1 MLCSIL
7 NYSSYTAT
15 FPCLG
20 NVLHITSGIN
30 SFFFYK
36 YIYICK
42 SPYFIEN
49 GHFSPIYLFY
59 YRSVSEL
66 QQVICLCL
74 LAFVFRDTEQ
84 LRAAESKLMRWQH
97 AYLPLFSTVSE
108 TPLGVSAPWAALNTQ
123 QGLQPLPQS
132 LIIFLTFFFLVP
144 WRRLFAPYVGDQ
156 GNAWRAAEG
165 WAMSQLR
172 DYESSLTG
180 RPKWMSLL

>member
-66 QQVICLCL
+66 QQIICLCL

-108 TPLGVSAPWAALNTQ
+108 TPLGASAPWAALNTQ

-132 LIIFLTFFFLVP
+132 LIIFLTFFFWCLEEGFLPLMWETRGMHGGLPRDGP
-144 WRRLFAPYVGDQ
+144 WASWGIT
-156 GNAWRAAEG
+156 
-165 WAMSQLR
+165 SQV
-172 DYESSLTG
+172 
-180 RPKWMSLL
+180 